1 MMIHSRTALLLA
13 AVALIGCADSAP
25 KPAVTD
31 SLGLAENIL
40 FLRPEQ
46 QVPRYRHMDQAGPVR
61 VFGRGATVFPLPKSA
76 SPLSPIR
83 YQIVGRALGIDSFLV
98 RNHVAGLLILK
109 DGKILD
115 ERYRLGNDAS
125 TKWISFSVGKSFVST
140 LVGAAVQDGA
150 ITSIEDPLTK
160 YLPALT
166 GSAYEGVTIRQA
178 MQLASG
184 VKYNEDYLDRGA
196 DIAKVTQCLND
207 RVPGCI
213 LNVMKG
219 LPRASP
225 AGTVYNY
232 NTGETHLVGLVVQA
246 ATGKTLSD
254 YLSEK
259 IWKPFGMESDGYWQL
274 ESDGGQEFAGAGVN
288 ATLRDY
294 GRFGQF
300 ILGGGTA
307 AGKPVLPAGWVAEA
321 SHPRADSP
329 ANGYGK
335 LYPDYPLGYGYF
347 WWSYPKGP
355 VALPNHEGAFEGE
368 GIFGQILYL
377 NPAERMVVVIWS
389 AWPEPDAAP
398 RWAESRAFLAG
409 VIEAARDVK
418 P

>member
-1 MMIHSRTALLLA
+1 MIRSRTALLIA
-13 AVALIGCADSAP
+13 AAGLVGCADSAP
-25 KPAVTD
+25 KAATASASD
-31 SLGLAENIL
+31 SLGLAENLL

-46 QVPRYRHMDQAGPVR
+46 QVPRYRHMDQASPVR
-61 VFGRGATVFPLPKSA
+61 VVARGATVFPLPRSA
-76 SPLSPIR
+76 APLPPAG
-83 YQIVGRALGIDSFLV
+83 VDSFMV
-98 RNHVAGLLILK
+98 RNQVAGLLILK
-109 DGKILD
+109 DGKILE

-150 ITSIEDPLTK
+150 IASIEDPLTK
-160 YLPALT
+160 YLPALK
-166 GSAYEGVTIRQA
+166 GSAYEGVSIRQA
-178 MQLASG
+178 MQMASG
-184 VKYNEDYLDRGA
+184 VKYNEDYRDRSA
-196 DIAKVTQCLND
+196 DVSKVTQCLHD

-213 LNVMKG
+213 LDVMKA
-219 LPRASP
+219 LPIAGR
-225 AGTVYNY
+225 AGTLYNY
-232 NTGETHLVGLVVQA
+232 NTGETHLVGLAVQA

-259 IWKPFGMESDGYWQL
+259 IWKPFGMESDGYWLL
-274 ESDGGQEFAGAGVN
+274 ESDGGQEFGGGSIN

-300 ILGGGTA
+300 ILGGGNA
-307 AGKPVLPAGWVAEA
+307 AGQPVLPAGWIAEA
-321 SHPRADSP
+321 SHPRDDSP

-355 VALPNHEGAFEGE
+355 AALPNHDGAFEGE

-377 NPAERMVVVIWS
+377 NPAERVVVVIWS
-389 AWPEPDAAP
+389 AWPEPDVGP
-398 RWAESRAFLAG
+398 RWAEYRAFLGG
-409 VIEAARDVK
+409 VVGAAHGDT